1 MKDTFWNNRIEIT
14 LMKVKYTVMKTS
26 TCLSSA
32 AFIILLFT
40 GMSASL
46 FSMASVPSEPSSPRY
61 IFFFIGDGMGL
72 AQAASAEV
80 YLSAVQGK
88 IGFEKLNLS
97 KLPVQSIMTTYSQSH
112 YITCSSA
119 SGTALATGHKTS
131 NGTVS
136 MDSAH
141 RVDYTSIAT
150 RALENKMKV
159 GIITS
164 VSLDHATPSVFYAHE
179 YRRSNY
185 YRIGLDLANSGF
197 HFFGGGGL
205 LKNEGEKQGDIRVV
219 DAAARNGYKVVNS
232 VADFNA
238 LKPGDDKVM
247 AISPVLTDGESLP
260 YAIDDKGDG
269 ISLSQFTSKAIEL
282 LDNKQGF
289 FIMVEGGKID
299 WACHANDAAA
309 VVKEVLAFDEAVGV
323 AMEFYKKHPE
333 ETLIVV
339 MADHETGGMSLG
351 TDGMDEKRAYGLLQ
365 YQRCSISAF
374 TGKILDYKERG
385 LDSLLTFEDVLDTV
399 QYYYG
404 LGNEDLPLN
413 EVEMIYLNEAF
424 NQSLGHPGENAA
436 GVQNLYGENDP
447 LALTCTRI
455 LNRKAG
461 IGWTTSNHTALP
473 VPVRAIGNGQ
483 EMFIGYLD
491 NAEIPV
497 KVMQKL
503 GWLR

>member
-1 MKDTFWNNRIEIT
+1 MKNRLLIPAALFFTLTFLLIGT
-14 LMKVKYTVMKTS
+14 PLF
-26 TCLSSA
+26 SSA
-32 AFIILLFT
+32 ENP
-40 GMSASL
+40 GK
-46 FSMASVPSEPSSPRY
+46 PSSGPKY

-72 AQAASAEV
+72 AQASAAEV
-80 YLSAVQGK
+80 YLAAIQGR
-88 IGFEKLNLS
+88 IGFDKLNLS
-97 KLPVQSIMTTYSQSH
+97 RLPVQSIMTTYSQSH

-136 MDSAH
+136 MDSSH
-141 RVDYTSIAT
+141 TVDYKSIAT
-150 RALENKMKV
+150 TALEHRMKV

-164 VSLDHATPSVFYAHE
+164 VSLDHATPSAFYAHE

-185 YRIGLDLANSGF
+185 YGIGLDLANSGF

-205 LKNEGEKQGDIRVV
+205 LRNEGEKAGDIRVV
-219 DAAARNGYKVVNS
+219 DAAARKGYKVVNS
-232 VADFNA
+232 VKDFNA
-238 LKPGDDKVM
+238 LKPGNDKVI

-269 ISLSQFTSKAIEL
+269 ISLARFTSKAIEL
-282 LDNKQGF
+282 LNGKDGF

-323 AMEFYKKHPE
+323 ALEFYKEHPE

-351 TDGMDEKRAYGLLQ
+351 MEGMDEKRAYGLLQ
-365 YQRCSISAF
+365 YQKCSVGAF
-374 TGKILDYKERG
+374 SERILEYKDKG
-385 LDSLLTFEDVLDTV
+385 LDTLLTFESILDTV
-399 QYYYG
+399 QFYFG
-404 LGNEDLPLN
+404 LGNAVLPLN
-413 EVEMIYLNEAF
+413 EVEMIYLNEAY
-424 NQSLGHPGENAA
+424 NQSLGHQGENTA
-436 GVQNLYGENDP
+436 GVQNLYGENEP
-447 LALTCTRI
+447 LAVMCTRL

-473 VPVRAIGNGQ
+473 VPVRAVGNGQ
-483 EMFIGYLD
+483 EMFVGYQD
-491 NAEIPV
+491 NTDIPV

-503 GWLR
+503 NWIR

>member
-1 MKDTFWNNRIEIT
+1 M
-14 LMKVKYTVMKTS
+14 
-26 TCLSSA
+26 
-32 AFIILLFT
+32 
-40 GMSASL
+40 
-46 FSMASVPSEPSSPRY
+46 
-61 IFFFIGDGMGL
+61 
-72 AQAASAEV
+72 
-80 YLSAVQGK
+80 
-88 IGFEKLNLS
+88 
-97 KLPVQSIMTTYSQSH
+97 
-112 YITCSSA
+112 
-119 SGTALATGHKTS
+119 
-131 NGTVS
+131 
-136 MDSAH
+136 
-141 RVDYTSIAT
+141 
-150 RALENKMKV
+150 
-159 GIITS
+159 
-164 VSLDHATPSVFYAHE
+164 
-179 YRRSNY
+179 
-185 YRIGLDLANSGF
+185 
-197 HFFGGGGL
+197 
-205 LKNEGEKQGDIRVV
+205 V

-260 YAIDDKGDG
+260 YVIDDKGDG

-483 EMFIGYLD
+483 EMFVGYQD
-491 NAEIPV
+491 NAAIPV
-497 KVMQKL
+497 RVMQKL
-503 GWLR
+503 GWIR

>member
-1 MKDTFWNNRIEIT
+1 M
-14 LMKVKYTVMKTS
+14 V
-26 TCLSSA
+26 LSLTIFFSGIIAPLISA
-32 AFIILLFT
+32 ADRQEKP
-40 GMSASL
+40 S
-46 FSMASVPSEPSSPRY
+46 SEPKY

-80 YLSAVQGK
+80 YLSAIQGK

-97 KLPVQSIMTTYSQSH
+97 RLPVQSFMTTYSQSH
-112 YITCSSA
+112 FITCSSA

-141 RVDYTSIAT
+141 IVDYKSIAT
-150 RALENKMKV
+150 IALEHNMKV

-164 VSLDHATPSVFYAHE
+164 VSLDHATPSAFYAHE

-185 YRIGLDLANSGF
+185 YGIGLDLANSGF
-197 HFFGGGGL
+197 HFFGGGGFL
-205 LKNEGEKQGDIRVV
+205 RNEGEKPGDVRVV
-219 DAAARNGYKVVNS
+219 DAAARKGYRIVNS
-232 VADFNA
+232 VKDFNA
-238 LKPGDDKVM
+238 LTPDQGKVL
-247 AISPVLTDGESLP
+247 AISPVLAGGESLP

-269 ISLSQFTSKAIEL
+269 ISLSRFTSKAIEL
-282 LDNKQGF
+282 LYGKEGF

-299 WACHANDAAA
+299 WACHANDAAS
-309 VVKEVLAFDEAVGV
+309 VVKEVLAFDEAIGV
-323 AMEFYKKHPE
+323 AMEFYKKYPA

-351 TDGMDEKRAYGLLQ
+351 MDGMDEKRAYGLLQ
-365 YQRCSISAF
+365 YQKCSISAF
-374 TGKILDYKERG
+374 TEKIMDYKEKG
-385 LDSLLTFEDVLDTV
+385 LDTLLTFEDILDTV

-404 LGNEDLPLN
+404 LGNADLPLN
-413 EVEMIYLNEAF
+413 EVEMIYLNEAY
-424 NQSLGHPGENAA
+424 NQSLGHEGENTA
-436 GVQNLYGENDP
+436 GVANLYGEDEP
-447 LALTCTRI
+447 LAVMCARI

-473 VPVRAIGNGQ
+473 VPVRAVGNGQ
-483 EMFIGYLD
+483 EMFVGYQD
-491 NAEIPV
+491 NAAIPV

-503 GWLR
+503 GWIR

>member
-1 MKDTFWNNRIEIT
+1 MKIRSRS
-14 LMKVKYTVMKTS
+14 LLV
-26 TCLSSA
+26 SS
-32 AFIILLFT
+32 ISLLFMGIGT
-40 GMSASL
+40 PF
-46 FSMASVPSEPSSPRY
+46 FSVATVPAEPSAPKY

-72 AQAASAEV
+72 AQASAAEV
-80 YLSAVQGK
+80 YLSAIKGK
-88 IGFEKLNLS
+88 IGFERLNLS
-97 KLPVQSIMTTYSQSH
+97 KLPVQSLMTTYSQSH

-136 MDSAH
+136 MDSSH
-141 RVDYTSIAT
+141 TVDYTSIAT

-197 HFFGGGGL
+197 HFFGGGGFL
-205 LKNEGEKQGDIRVV
+205 RNEGEKAGDIRIV
-219 DAAARNGYKVVNS
+219 DAAAKKGYKVVNS
-232 VADFNA
+232 VKDFEV
-238 LKPGDDKVM
+238 LKPGLEKVI
-247 AISPVLTDGESLP
+247 AINPVLTDGESLP
-260 YAIDDKGDG
+260 FAIDDRGDG
-269 ISLSQFTSKAIEL
+269 ISLAMFTSKAIEL
-282 LDNKQGF
+282 LDGKQGF
-289 FIMVEGGKID
+289 FMMVEGGKID

-309 VVKEVLAFDEAVGV
+309 VVKEVIAFDEAIGV
-323 AMEFYKKHPE
+323 AMEFYKKHPD

-365 YQRCSISAF
+365 YQKCSIGAF
-374 TGKILDYKERG
+374 SNKIVEYKEKG
-385 LDSLLTFEDVLDTV
+385 LDSLLTFEAILDTV
-399 QYYYG
+399 EHYYG
-404 LGNEDLPLN
+404 LGNPNLPLN
-413 EVEMIYLNEAF
+413 EVEMIYLNEAY
-424 NQSLGHPGENAA
+424 NQSLGHPGENSA
-436 GVQNLYGENDP
+436 GVQNMYGENEP

-473 VPVRAIGNGQ
+473 VPVRAVGNGQ
-483 EMFIGYLD
+483 EMFTGYLD
-491 NAEIPV
+491 NADIPI
-497 KVMQKL
+497 KVMEKL
-503 GWLR
+503 GWIR